1 MMGSERSV
9 SYLKKRLDDVQA
21 EMQKAHLMLSEFVE
35 KELNWSDYNIEIEF
49 YNDMLNSVLANTH
62 FQEFKEKYL
71 L

>member
-1 MMGSERSV
+1 MGSERSV

-35 KELNWSDYNIEIEF
+35 KELHWNDCNIEIRF
-49 YNDMLNSVLANTH
+49 YNDMLDCVSANTH